1 MRRFLDWIFPLS
13 CVCVCSLLGSS
24 AFLFVFFCSGGSADD
39 RKDKQDMLDLKGQNA
54 QLQKRLEK
62 YRKREMELLRAL
74 KAQQLRRSSAGG
86 GSGGGGSSGG
96 SPLRQVSNSE

>member
-1 MRRFLDWIFPLS
+1 
-13 CVCVCSLLGSS
+13 
-24 AFLFVFFCSGGSADD
+24 
-39 RKDKQDMLDLKGQNA
+39 MLDLKGQNA